1 MTLPEK
7 HLYLIDNFLITRR
20 KESTTVAKEQEILA
34 AAKKAIIDYDV
45 VKAEEVAKEALAS
58 GVDPMVL
65 IEKGFT
71 PGIAEVSDGFDSG
84 EVYLPELILAADAM
98 KAGTAICEAAFPEG
112 TIKEKKKVVMG
123 TVEGDIHDI
132 GKSIVASFLAANGF
146 EVHDIGRDAP
156 AEKFVETAREV
167 EANVVGASAL
177 LTTTMEQQKKIV
189 EALKEAGLRDKVKI
203 IVGGAPTSQG
213 WADKIGADAYAENA
227 AEAVAKVKQL
237 TGLQ

>member
-1 MTLPEK
+1 M
-7 HLYLIDNFLITRR
+7 
-20 KESTTVAKEQEILA
+20 AKAQEILEA
-34 AAKKAIIDYDV
+34 ARKAIIDYDV
-45 VKAEEVAKEALAS
+45 AKAEEVAKEALAS
-58 GVDPMVL
+58 GVDPVVL

-71 PGIAEVSDGFDSG
+71 PGIAEVGDRFDKG
-84 EVYLPELILAADAM
+84 EAYLPELILAADAM
-98 KAGTAICEAAFPEG
+98 KAGTAICEAAFPKG
-112 TIKEKKKVVMG
+112 TMKEKKKVVIG

-132 GKSIVASFLAANGF
+132 GKSIVASFLTANGF

-167 EANVVGASAL
+167 KADVVGASAL

-189 EALKEAGLRDKVKI
+189 EALKEARLRDKVKI

-213 WADKIGADAYAENA
+213 WANEIGADAYAENA
-227 AEAVAKVKQL
+227 TEAVAKVKQL

>member
-1 MTLPEK
+1 VLEK
-7 HLYLIDNFLITRR
+7 NLYLVDSFLLTTR
-20 KESTTVAKEQEILA
+20 KESTTVAKEQEMLA

-58 GVDPMVL
+58 GVDPVVM

-71 PGIAEVSDGFDSG
+71 AGIAEVGDRFDSG
-84 EVYLPELILAADAM
+84 EAYLPELILAADAM
-98 KAGTAICEAAFPEG
+98 KAGTAVCEAAFPKG
-112 TIKEKKKVVMG
+112 TIKAKKKVVIG

-132 GKSIVASFLAANGF
+132 GKSIVASFLTANGF

-156 AEKFVETAREV
+156 AEKFVETAHEV
-167 EANVVGASAL
+167 KADVVGASAL

-203 IVGGAPTSQG
+203 IIGGAPTSQE
-213 WADKIGADAYAENA
+213 WADRIGADAYAENA

-237 TGLQ
+237 AGLQ